1 MYVIDVFYNE
11 QLFSSIFFKLFFF
24 SFHYKAYGPLLIN
37 HLSNGFFFYVY
48 VTFNL

>member
-11 QLFSSIFFKLFFF
+11 QLFSSFFLIFFF
-24 SFHYKAYGPLLIN
+24 SFHYKAYGRLLIN
-37 HLSNGFFFYVY
+37 HLLNGFFYVY